1 MIGRICR
8 IAASNIKE
16 YSSSSWRF
24 STSFKAGAQEQ
35 HWKYLRNSHNG
46 AEVYLIGTC
55 HASAESAN
63 AVKEM
68 IRAIKPSTVA
78 LELCEGR
85 ACSLLWGKQAETF
98 SPKDFLNFP
107 GSFGQKI
114 SSFKP
119 LQEFLKFFGINYGE
133 EFKVAMEE
141 SCKIGAELLY
151 IDREMDV
158 TLREVNKNLS
168 VLEITKFVVNL
179 PQHASRFPEIFEG
192 GSISSI
198 DDFMRDKKLVQQ
210 VFQFL
215 EEQFP
220 GAMKAILHDR
230 NEYMV
235 KQLKEKKGKIVAV
248 VGLAHVDGVEKL
260 WNDSES

>member
-1 MIGRICR
+1 MTGRICR
-8 IAASNIKE
+8 IAASNIRE
-16 YSSSSWRF
+16 YSSSSRRL
-24 STSFKAGAQEQ
+24 STSFFKDGAQE
-35 HWKYLRNSHNG
+35 HWRHLLNSHNG

-55 HASAESAN
+55 HASSASAN

-85 ACSLLWGKQAETF
+85 ARSLLSGNQAKTF
-98 SPKDFLNFP
+98 SPKDFLNLP
-107 GSFGQKI
+107 ESFGQKI
-114 SSFKP
+114 SAFKP
-119 LQEFLKFFGINYGE
+119 LQELLKIFGINYGE

-141 SCKIGAELLY
+141 SGKIGAELLY

-158 TLREVNKNLS
+158 TFREVNKSLS
-168 VLEITKFVVNL
+168 FLEITKFVVNL
-179 PQHASRFPEIFEG
+179 PHHASRFPNFFESR
-192 GSISSI
+192 SICSI
-198 DDFMRDKKLVQQ
+198 EDFMRDKKLEQQ

-230 NEYMV
+230 NEYMI

-248 VGLAHVDGVEKL
+248 VGLAHVDGMEKL
-260 WNDSES
+260 WNNSGS